1 MKFLLKIFLSV
12 VVFMFSLS
20 VGAESTQPPVED
32 DVKQEQAEMD
42 EKKASK
48 DKKATKDKKKGEEEE
63 PDCE

>member
-1 MKFLLKIFLSV
+1 
-12 VVFMFSLS
+12 MFSLS